1 MAVQQ
6 KHGERHSRMGFDN
19 DFTTEQSQR
28 FTEVANSAVKRRVK
42 KREIEAPFIQSAK
55 QAAFKT
61 VVRRPKGNNPNRTR
75 QVIWIIM
82 IGLVSLWLMYF
93 AG

>member
-1 MAVQQ
+1 MAIQQ
-6 KHGERHSRMGFDN
+6 KHGDRQGRMDFDN

-28 FTEVANSAVKRRVK
+28 FSAVANTAIKRRVK

-61 VVRRPKGNNPNRTR
+61 VVRPRGNNPNRTR
-75 QVIWIIM
+75 QVVWIIV
-82 IGLVSLWLMYF
+82 IGLVSLWLMYM

>member
-6 KHGERHSRMGFDN
+6 KHGERQGRIGFDN
-19 DFTTEQSQR
+19 DFTTEQGQR

-61 VVRRPKGNNPNRTR
+61 VVRPRGNNPNRTR
-75 QVIWIIM
+75 QVIWIIV
-82 IGLVSLWLMYF
+82 IGLVSLWLMYM

>member
-6 KHGERHSRMGFDN
+6 KHGERHGRMGFDN

-42 KREIEAPFIQSAK
+42 KREIEAPFLQSAK

-61 VVRRPKGNNPNRTR
+61 VVRPRGNNPNRTR
-75 QVIWIIM
+75 QVVWMIV
-82 IGLVSLWLMYF
+82 IGLVSLWLMYM

>member
-6 KHGERHSRMGFDN
+6 KHGERHGRMGFDN

-42 KREIEAPFIQSAK
+42 KREIEAPFLQSAK

-61 VVRRPKGNNPNRTR
+61 VVRPRGDNPNRTR
-75 QVIWIIM
+75 QVVWIIV
-82 IGLVSLWLMYF
+82 IGLVSLWLMYM

>member
-6 KHGERHSRMGFDN
+6 KHGERHGRMGFDN

-42 KREIEAPFIQSAK
+42 KREIEAPFLQSAK

-61 VVRRPKGNNPNRTR
+61 VVRPRGKNPNRTR
-75 QVIWIIM
+75 QVVWIIV
-82 IGLVSLWLMYF
+82 IGLVSLWLMYM

>member
-6 KHGERHSRMGFDN
+6 KHGERHGRMGFDN

-42 KREIEAPFIQSAK
+42 KREIEAPFLQSAK

-61 VVRRPKGNNPNRTR
+61 VVRPRGNNPNRTR
-75 QVIWIIM
+75 QVVWIIVT
-82 IGLVSLWLMYF
+82 GLVSLWLMYM

>member
-6 KHGERHSRMGFDN
+6 KHGEKNGRVGFDN
-19 DFTTEQSQR
+19 DFTTDQSQR

-55 QAAFKT
+55 QTVLKT
-61 VVRRPKGNNPNRTR
+61 VVRPKGNNPNRAR
-75 QVIWIIM
+75 QVVWIII
-82 IGLVSLWLMYF
+82 IGLVSLWLMYM

>member
-6 KHGERHSRMGFDN
+6 KHGERHGRMGFDN

-42 KREIEAPFIQSAK
+42 KREIEAPFLLSAK

-61 VVRRPKGNNPNRTR
+61 VVRPRGNNPNRTR
-75 QVIWIIM
+75 QVIWIIV
-82 IGLVSLWLMYF
+82 IGLVSLWLMYM

>member
-6 KHGERHSRMGFDN
+6 KHGERHGRMGFDN

-42 KREIEAPFIQSAK
+42 KREIEARF
-55 QAAFKT
+55 F
-61 VVRRPKGNNPNRTR
+61 NRLSKPLLKR
-75 QVIWIIM
+75 
-82 IGLVSLWLMYF
+82 
-93 AG
+93 